1 MRVTLSAVIVA
12 AALCLGAQARAEVP
26 KSEADFIATIT
37 DARLVYEAQG
47 TPAKQSAL
55 VKEMVKRWKTILPG
69 GTIQGWTG
77 KIVELGTNNG
87 GRIHLA
93 IRIADRIN
101 LMTWKKAFT
110 DFGHGTL
117 ISKKSPL
124 YPVLSGMKPGD
135 TVRFDG
141 RYETFV
147 NLNDRAKVFDTDLIV
162 AFSAISPAS

>member
-1 MRVTLSAVIVA
+1 MRASLSVVLL
-12 AALCLGAQARAEVP
+12 AALCLAAQARAEVP

-37 DARLVYEAQG
+37 DARTVYDAQP
-47 TPAKQSAL
+47 TSAKKTAL
-55 VKEMVKRWKTILPG
+55 VKEMVKRWKTILPDG
-69 GTIQGWTG
+69 MIQGWTG

-93 IRIADRIN
+93 IRIADQIN

-110 DFGHGTL
+110 DLGHGTL

-124 YPVLSGMKPGD
+124 YAVLSGLKPGD

-141 RYETFV
+141 RYQTFV
-147 NLNDRAKVFDTDLIV
+147 NVDERSKVFATDLIV
-162 AFSAISPAS
+162 AFSAIAPAS

>member
-1 MRVTLSAVIVA
+1 MRASLSVILLT

-26 KSEADFIATIT
+26 KSEADFIAAIT
-37 DARLVYEAQG
+37 DARTLYEAQG
-47 TPAKQSAL
+47 TPAKKTAL
-55 VKEMVKRWKTILPG
+55 VKEMVRRWKTILPG
-69 GTIQGWTG
+69 GMIQGWTG
-77 KIVELGTNNG
+77 KIVEMGKNDAG
-87 GRIHLA
+87 KIYLA
-93 IRIADRIN
+93 IRIGDRIN

-110 DFGHGTL
+110 DLGHGTL

-147 NLNDRAKVFDTDLIV
+147 NLNERAKLFDTDLIV
-162 AFSAISPAS
+162 AFSAIAPAS

>member
-1 MRVTLSAVIVA
+1 MRVSLPVVFIVA
-12 AALCLGAQARAEVP
+12 ALSLAAQARAEVP

-37 DARLVYEAQG
+37 DARTVYEAQG
-47 TPAKQSAL
+47 TPAKKNAL
-55 VKEMVKRWKTILPG
+55 VKEMVRRWKSILPG
-69 GTIQGWTG
+69 GAIRGWTG
-77 KIVELGTNNG
+77 KIVELGANNG
-87 GRIHLA
+87 GRLYLA
-93 IRIADRIN
+93 IRIADRVN

-110 DFGHGTL
+110 DLGHGTL

-124 YPVLSGMKPGD
+124 YPVLQGMKPGD

-162 AFSAISPAS
+162 AFSAIAPAS

>member
-1 MRVTLSAVIVA
+1 MRARVAMVLIA
-12 AALCLGAQARAEVP
+12 AALCLAAQARAEMP
-26 KSEADFIATIT
+26 KSELDFVASIAETRT
-37 DARLVYEAQG
+37 VYDAQP
-47 TPAKQSAL
+47 TPAKKSAL
-55 VKEMVKRWKTILPG
+55 VKEMVRRWKAILPDG
-69 GTIQGWTG
+69 MIQGWTG

-93 IRIADRIN
+93 IRIADQIN

-110 DFGHGTL
+110 DLGHGTL

-124 YPVLSGMKPGD
+124 YAVLSGLKPGD

-147 NLNDRAKVFDTDLIV
+147 NVDERSKVFATDLIV
-162 AFSAISPAS
+162 AFSAIAPAP

>member
-1 MRVTLSAVIVA
+1 MRVHVLTVVMA
-12 AALCLGAQARAEVP
+12 AALCLSAHARAEVP
-26 KSEADFIATIT
+26 QSEADFIATIT
-37 DARLVYEAQG
+37 DARTVYEAQG
-47 TPAKQSAL
+47 TPAKKTAL

-69 GTIQGWTG
+69 GMIQGWTG
-77 KIVELGTNNG
+77 KIVELGANNG
-87 GRIHLA
+87 GRMYLA

-110 DFGHGTL
+110 DLGHGTL

-124 YPVLSGMKPGD
+124 YPVLSDMKPGD

-147 NLNDRAKVFDTDLIV
+147 NLNERAKLFDTDLIV
-162 AFSAISPAS
+162 AFSAIAPAS